1 MPHAPIDFRPVEAI
15 ADAVLYEG
23 HLLYPYR
30 PTALKNRMRWMFGSL
45 FPPGYCAAERGTE
58 ASMIQTECLLRVDST
73 TRLEVRV
80 RFLHAVERGVAE
92 LTPPLPAWPDVGEPA
107 YREIEEL
114 RIGDDVVRSCME
126 VTDRAIVLPPLHVD
140 ELLERPHCTDFHF
153 AAARTLEP
161 VRTSDSMI
169 AGAYVRWQEALHG
182 TVEVHAEPAGEG
194 LVAIRAR
201 IENRT
206 SKEPPPPSR
215 EEAVRFA
222 CLSCHTLLGV
232 QSGEFLS
239 LLDPGAEHRD
249 RAARCRNIGTWPV
262 LAGPRGRRDLV
273 LSAPIVLD
281 DHPQIAAESP
291 ANLCDATEIDEL
303 LMLRIQTLAPAEKR
317 ELRSL
322 DGSVARMLERAESL
336 DAAQMLALH
345 GAQREPLLAAAEREL
360 PRPGTRVRL
369 HPRGRADAFDLVLA
383 GKTAVILSI
392 ERDFEGRTYLA
403 VTIDEDPGEDLGRGG
418 WPGHR
423 FFFSPDEVVTLTDS

>member
-1 MPHAPIDFRPVEAI
+1 MPHSSIDFRPVEEI
-15 ADAVLYEG
+15 ADTVLYEG

-45 FPPGYCAAERGTE
+45 FPPAYCAVERGTE
-58 ASMIQTECLLRVDST
+58 ASMMQTECLLRADSM

-92 LTPPLPAWPDVGEPA
+92 LTPPLPTWPVGGEPA
-107 YREIEEL
+107 YREVEEL
-114 RIGDDVVRSCME
+114 RLGDDTARSWME
-126 VTDRAIVLPPLHVD
+126 VTDRTIVLPPLLVS
-140 ELLERPHCTDFHF
+140 ELLDGPHCTDFHC
-153 AAARTLEP
+153 AAARTIEP
-161 VRTSDSMI
+161 VRTSDLMI
-169 AGAYVRWQEALHG
+169 AGAYVRRQESLHG

-194 LVAIRAR
+194 LVAIRVR
-201 IENRT
+201 VENRT
-206 SKEPPPPSR
+206 CKVPPPPSR
-215 EEAVRFA
+215 EEAVLFA

-239 LLDPGAEHRD
+239 LLDPGVEHRD
-249 RAARCRNIGTWPV
+249 CAARCRNIGTWPV
-262 LAGPRGRRDLV
+262 LAGSRGRRDLV

-303 LMLRIQTLAPAEKR
+303 LMLRIQTLTPAEKR

-345 GAQREPLLAAAEREL
+345 GGQRESLHAAAERAL

-403 VTIDEDPGEDLGRGG
+403 VTIEEDPGEDLGRGG

-423 FFFSPDEVVTLTDS
+423 FFFSPDEVVALTD